1 MDPVIITFLATG
13 VIVFIGFLGDAL
25 FRRYKIP
32 DILILILI
40 GVLLGPILNIFNRN
54 MISTSISSI
63 FIALALVMILFDCG
77 LNLNFKKVVRESPKA
92 LSLALLG
99 ALLSIIFVSLFV
111 KFILNWSWLYAILL
125 GAIVAGSSSSIV
137 IPLVSR
143 MRIPQR
149 VRTLLSLESA
159 FTDVFVVIIG
169 ITVLELIINS
179 TYDVIYLGAKE
190 ITAAFSIGAMFG
202 ILFGLIWIKVLS
214 KIEKSKYQEIL
225 TLSYLLLIYAITE
238 FLGGSGAMFALF
250 FGLVLGNGFNIGKI
264 FEMKSVTSV
273 NTGMKRFHS
282 ELAFFI
288 RTFLFV
294 YMGLIL
300 TFTSFEPIIYAFVIS
315 IILLIARFIAVRV
328 ISMKDNVLKIHKGI
342 MSGMLARG
350 LSAAVVSQMVA
361 NSGIQNALIFP
372 EITIFVILIT
382 VSISAVAS
390 VLS

>member
-13 VIVFIGFLGDAL
+13 IIVFIGFLGDAL
-25 FRRYKIP
+25 FRRYRIP

-40 GVLLGPILNIFNRN
+40 GVLLGPILHIFNRD
-54 MISTSISSI
+54 MVSTSISNI

-77 LNLNFKKVVRESPKA
+77 LNLNFKKVVKESPKA

-99 ALLSIIFVSLFV
+99 ALLSIIFVSIFV
-111 KFILNWSWLYAILL
+111 KFVLGWSWLYAILL

-143 MRIPQR
+143 MKLPQR

-264 FEMKSVTSV
+264 FEMKSATSV

-300 TFTSFEPIIYAFVIS
+300 TFTSFEPVIYAFVIS
-315 IILLIARFIAVRV
+315 VILLVARFIAVRI
-328 ISMKDNVLKIHKGI
+328 ISIKDNVLKIHKGV

-382 VSISAVAS
+382 VSVSAVAS